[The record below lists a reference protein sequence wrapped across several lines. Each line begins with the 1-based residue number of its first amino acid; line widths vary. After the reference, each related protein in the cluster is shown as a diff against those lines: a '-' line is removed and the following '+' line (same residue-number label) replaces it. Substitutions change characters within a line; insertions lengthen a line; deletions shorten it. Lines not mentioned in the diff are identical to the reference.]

1 MTKFQKSIRK
11 RYPFK
16 YGVFFTKNE
25 SVIHVNKDVSYD
37 FPIRSKSMLKK
48 KYTFWTWCLI
58 KIYFQKSS

>member
-16 YGVFFTKNE
+16 HGAFFTKSE

-37 FPIRSKSMLKK
+37 FPIRSKSMLKV
-48 KYTFWTWCLI
+48 YILDVLFN
-58 KIYFQKSS
+58 

>member
-37 FPIRSKSMLKK
+37 FPIPSKSMLKK
-48 KYTFWTWCLI
+48 S
-58 KIYFQKSS
+58 IYFGHAV